1 MPTIDIQYFK
11 KDTLVHR
18 LHPLTKII
26 FELSVLVIAAAFN
39 EPLFLAMVI
48 LGILGVAALANIPPR
63 KFRYMWVLSYIGAFH
78 GHHPGAI
85 WFTSWLVISGIF
97 P

>member
-48 LGILGVAALANIPPR
+48 LWDPWGSCTSQCPSTEIPL
-63 KFRYMWVLSYIGAFH
+63 YVGA
-78 GHHPGAI
+78 
-85 WFTSWLVISGIF
+85 
-97 P
+97 